1 MDIVK
6 MIKNLCTPAYVY
18 LIISLVSTIIL
29 MIQNGG
35 NDTKFCLGSFS
46 CQVGSMSLFFLA
58 QAIYTAIWVF
68 ILNWVCKSGYKDAS
82 WALVVFPYLL
92 FFIALGILV
101 YNSKPNRK
109 KEGFAGLGGK
119 SNNKKHKK
127 DTDTDTDSD
136 DGSLSKKQ
144 LKAAKKKC
152 ASQNGKT
159 AVACMNTDYC
169 YYDKEE
175 GCIVDKKYTSSSGK
189 GGGDS
194 LF

>member
-109 KEGFAGLGGK
+109 KEGFGK
-119 SNNKKHKK
+119 KQKHKHKK
-127 DTDTDTDSD
+127 NSDTDSD
-136 DGSLSKKQ
+136 DDTLSKKQ

-152 ASQNGKT
+152 AHPDQKT
-159 AVACMNTDYC
+159 AVACLNTNYC

-189 GGGDS
+189 GGGGGGGS

>member
-18 LIISLVSTIIL
+18 LIISLISTVIL

-82 WALVVFPYLL
+82 WALVVLPYLL
-92 FFIALGILV
+92 FFVALGVLV
-101 YNSKPNRK
+101 YNSKPNKK
-109 KEGFAGLGGK
+109 KEGFGFGK
-119 SNNKKHKK
+119 SK
-127 DTDTDTDSD
+127 DDSKTSD
-136 DGSLSKKQ
+136 SSDSKKTV
-144 LKAAKKKC
+144 LTGDALTKATTACQNAKSETECNKTEYCGYDSTQGVCSLGTAYKK
-152 ASQNGKT
+152 AP
-159 AVACMNTDYC
+159 
-169 YYDKEE
+169 
-175 GCIVDKKYTSSSGK
+175 
-189 GGGDS
+189 GGI
-194 LF
+194 